1 MSDIVNQAVD
11 YEVDGRTF
19 QGHLLYLRGASPSR
33 GLLMAPNFFG
43 VSDAAIAQAERCLDN
58 TRAIF
63 VLDPFGVD
71 VRPKTPEEAMTAMGE
86 IRADNAALRARL
98 RGALAVLEREAGE
111 LGIGRDRLAMFGFC
125 FGGACAL
132 ELARDGAD
140 LRAFVSFHG
149 LLDTP
154 APAAGAVKGSV
165 LVLNGADDP
174 MVSEDSL
181 KAFKEEMDG
190 AGADWQLTHFGGAVH
205 SFTDP
210 GANIPGRSV
219 YDPTV
224 ARRAFAAMDDLFDE
238 VFGA

>member
-1 MSDIVNQAVD
+1 MSDIVNQAID

-33 GLLMAPNFFG
+33 ALLMAPNFFG
-43 VSDAAIAQAERCLDN
+43 ISDAAIAQAERQLDN

-63 VLDPFGVD
+63 VLDPFGKD
-71 VRPKTPEEAMTAMGE
+71 VRPQTPDQAMEAMGAA
-86 IRADNAALRARL
+86 RADNAALRARL

-111 LGIGRDRLAMFGFC
+111 LGIARDRLAMLGFC

-154 APAAGAVKGSV
+154 APAAGPVKGSV

-181 KAFKEEMDG
+181 KAFKKEMDG

-210 GANIPGRSV
+210 GANMPGRSV
-219 YDPTV
+219 YDPKV
-224 ARRAFAAMDDLFDE
+224 SRRAFAAMDDLFDE
-238 VFGA
+238 VFSA

>member
-1 MSDIVNQAVD
+1 
-11 YEVDGRTF
+11 
-19 QGHLLYLRGASPSR
+19 
-33 GLLMAPNFFG
+33 
-43 VSDAAIAQAERCLDN
+43 
-58 TRAIF
+58 
-63 VLDPFGVD
+63 
-71 VRPKTPEEAMTAMGE
+71 MTAMGE
-86 IRADNAALRARL
+86 IRADNDALRARL

-154 APAAGAVKGSV
+154 APAAGPVKGSV

-219 YDPTV
+219 YDPKV

>member
-1 MSDIVNQAVD
+1 MSDIVNQAID
-11 YEVDGRTF
+11 YDVDGRTF

-33 GLLMAPNFFG
+33 ALLMAPNFFG
-43 VSDAAIAQAERCLDN
+43 ISDAAIAQAERCLDN

-63 VLDPFGVD
+63 VLDPFGKE
-71 VRPKTPEEAMTAMGE
+71 VRPQTPDQAMEAMGAV
-86 IRADNAALRARL
+86 RADNAALRARL

-111 LGIGRDRLAMFGFC
+111 LGIARDRLAMFGFC

-154 APAAGAVKGSV
+154 APATGPVKGSV

-210 GANIPGRSV
+210 GANMPGRSV
-219 YDPTV
+219 YDPKV
-224 ARRAFAAMDDLFDE
+224 SRRAFAAMDDLFDE
-238 VFGA
+238 VFSA

>member
-1 MSDIVNQAVD
+1 MSDIVNQAID
-11 YEVDGRTF
+11 YDVDGRTF
-19 QGHLLYLRGASPSR
+19 QGHLLYLRGATPSR
-33 GLLMAPNFFG
+33 ALLMAPNFFG
-43 VSDAAIAQAERCLDN
+43 ISDAAIAQAERRLDN

-63 VLDPFGVD
+63 VLDPFGKE
-71 VRPKTPEEAMTAMGE
+71 VRPQTPDQAMEAMGAV
-86 IRADNAALRARL
+86 RADNAALRARL

-111 LGIGRDRLAMFGFC
+111 LGIARDRLAMFGFC

-154 APAAGAVKGSV
+154 APATGPVKGSV

-210 GANIPGRSV
+210 GANMPGRSV
-219 YDPTV
+219 YDPKV
-224 ARRAFAAMDDLFDE
+224 SRRAFAAMDDLFDE
-238 VFGA
+238 VFSA

>member
-1 MSDIVNQAVD
+1 
-11 YEVDGRTF
+11 
-19 QGHLLYLRGASPSR
+19 
-33 GLLMAPNFFG
+33 
-43 VSDAAIAQAERCLDN
+43 
-58 TRAIF
+58 
-63 VLDPFGVD
+63 
-71 VRPKTPEEAMTAMGE
+71 MTAMGE
-86 IRADNAALRARL
+86 IRADNDALRARL

-154 APAAGAVKGSV
+154 APAAGPVKGSV

-210 GANIPGRSV
+210 GRISRAVRSTTPRSPGARSRPWTTCSTRCSAPEAV
-219 YDPTV
+219 VRPRCRIQGEGY
-224 ARRAFAAMDDLFDE
+224 RGWR
-238 VFGA
+238 GAGSFILYPASCIGSCR